1 MKLDGEAHAARGP
14 GWEDR
19 RDEGVETRR
28 RFELRAGQWALLE
41 LARQVFGAAASARLH
56 PGGRAQPPFGG
67 IVTFRV
73 PFRTL
78 EDHRAREGV
87 FLALASADP
96 VASSTRFL
104 LVFEPDA
111 SLPGPPETLLRDPA
125 SFPPPS
131 VPTHA

>member
-1 MKLDGEAHAARGP
+1 MKLDGEVHAARGP

-28 RFELRAGQWALLE
+28 RFELRAGQWALLA
-41 LARQVFGAAASARLH
+41 LARRIFGPATAARLH

-67 IVTFRV
+67 IVTFTV
-73 PFRTL
+73 PFHTL

-104 LVFEPDA
+104 LVFEPDPA
-111 SLPGPPETLLRDPA
+111 LPGPPRSLVRDPA
-125 SFPPPS
+125 STPPPP
-131 VPTHA
+131 VTTHA